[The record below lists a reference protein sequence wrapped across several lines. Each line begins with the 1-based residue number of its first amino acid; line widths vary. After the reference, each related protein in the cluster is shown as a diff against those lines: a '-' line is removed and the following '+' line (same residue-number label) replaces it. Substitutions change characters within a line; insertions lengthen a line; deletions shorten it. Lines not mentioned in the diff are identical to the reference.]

1 MAIHEWGENFKVYA
15 PFKTILSDMAFG
27 EYRKFNSTS
36 RMLPGFTPVPED
48 Q

>member
-1 MAIHEWGENFKVYA
+1 MDIHEWGENFKVYA